1 MKNIKATLISVKN
14 GVSKYDL
21 VYTNKENKEV
31 EQKNMYSSELIDLL
45 IEEIEQFNCIPKENK
60 NEY

>member
-31 EQKNMYSSELIDLL
+31 EQKNMYSGELIDLL
-45 IEEIEQFNCIPKENK
+45 IEEIEQFNHIPKENK

>member
-1 MKNIKATLISVKN
+1 MRNIKATLISVKN

-21 VYTNKENKEV
+21 VYTNNENKEV
-31 EQKNMYSSELIDLL
+31 EQKNMYSGELIDLL
-45 IEEIEQFNCIPKENK
+45 IEEIEQFNHIPKENK